1 MPNIVKELS
10 LNKHPKDC
18 KDLSLINARNIVV
31 SNDFSCLQN
40 ELSIAHHSTLTNYLK
55 DKVLLGYIPC
65 NEEIVLFVCSEEK
78 YGTQD
83 FDYAGI
89 YCTIARYNE
98 NKDDY
103 GVLDC
108 IDNFIYHYGIITGTF
123 TYNVHGNLIIAVA
136 ESNPAFDQMVPLRT
150 INLGKFGEGTKG
162 TDRELNAGLH
172 AISPELRLP
181 KITDF
186 SYIPGK
192 TYKGW
197 YYFFIRYKI
206 NNVDYTHW
214 FPIGYP
220 IFICDIE
227 KQTIFKYGFKSD
239 YTSHLDNS
247 TDRYTLSGCIDYFSS
262 KSNIAN
268 ETVDITLDNFD
279 ERYKFY
285 QIGFICVAKDS
296 SKAFRTNDISI
307 ENTLF
312 NLSISDT
319 NSYNVNDL
327 ILDNYN
333 YYNVKN
339 VINYQNRLYIS
350 NFKANTNPVISKEE
364 LSKIKLTYN
373 RKLISLNDISY
384 QLITTDSNNVI
395 STEERSVDDII
406 DDYDVL
412 EAFPVYTGTDNNR
425 TIDSIKIGQSFR
437 YSNSLDNE
445 PTYEHGYLTT
455 KGGNQI
461 PAELL
466 LVRDSGHK
474 IIQIRTEINGTSY
487 EAHYESG
494 LWGSTMTLRYNNF
507 YEDIIVSGSGSNIG
521 SNIAFINTNNSFK
534 KRKHD
539 KTLIPGEVYSF
550 YIHFVNKYGE
560 ATDGYRIPND
570 YGLQNVQKV
579 IIYAPDN
586 SGSAEFPVTN
596 KIFNDDGTLNI
607 DDSIAHPRD
616 GTIDPG
622 RVYGAISGMLEN
634 LSNISNLYW
643 FQIPNATIPSAN
655 TYFIPFINDN
665 GDVLYK
671 VPFEDC
677 SYDGTIIKYP
687 EYTLNFDLGNF
698 QLPEGY
704 IGYYFSYEKFEPTIK
719 HRGILTKFDIS
730 TQSEIAQVGENTV
743 MYNDYNSTDIDKIEN
758 VNFYS
763 SSIDIDD
770 NLDLDFNALILMKNV
785 VLHTNDAVYT
795 PNEKVEFAN
804 GKFPANLNRAEYSG
818 TDINFTIGL
827 DKFNLVV
834 AGDVLKNRSNIGSA
848 IEIKVTDTL
857 KTLFGNNP
865 NIFKSALV
873 KITKNLYTNE
883 NKILIKFTDVYYETK
898 SDTIEFGL
906 NGCITYN
913 NFIVFDYNRFLF
925 NTQNNLI
932 LSEKYGQYLPTD
944 TLDVYQPGDGG
955 GVVPVFIVK
964 TFAGTGAT
972 PAKVAPLYYAQI
984 FTYDVIFNEAKSFKN
999 EPQIYYLQLEKTISD
1014 DKVTNQIKQ
1023 FAENI
1028 IILPQNTIDLFENK
1042 YPTQDALNPKTF
1054 INYDANKEYID
1065 TYNKRVRRSNVIAD
1079 ESNENSWRVF
1089 PLEGYKDITEN
1100 KGIITN
1106 IVGIGTTFLVH
1117 TEHSLFMF
1125 DRNNTLQT
1133 ADKEVQLA
1141 MPDIFDVDYKEV
1153 FTSDLGVCGL
1163 QDKFA
1168 TIVDQFGYIFYD
1180 NDAHR
1185 IYKFGQGKTENIDL
1199 DIVQFINKY
1208 KPYQVRFAHD
1218 KEANRLLVNMR
1229 IHVEMFSEEIS
1240 EYEQEVTLSYNY
1252 VINKWISFHD
1262 YVFDKGFNTKNML
1275 YLLIDRL
1282 ENGSRVYTDIY
1293 VINYIMNYKI
1303 NALSARNFKYN
1314 YFENLRE
1321 ESEVYYP
1328 ANSII
1333 DIICNPFYEHIKYLE
1348 YIAYKLYKI
1357 DFDSNIYS
1365 PTPVEELK
1373 QPYSGDTLRVFNTEV
1388 DTGLLNILIDDESP
1402 NTKKNKSIMDYKK
1415 PWWEL
1420 GNWNFNYLRDKKQG
1434 NVKFPTRLYG
1444 NYFVIRFI
1452 LKDDYRRIEFESLE
1466 YQITKDKP

>member
-18 KDLSLINARNIVV
+18 KDLSLINARNIMV

-40 ELSIAHHSTLTNYLK
+40 ELNITEHPTLQDYLE
-55 DKVLLGYIPC
+55 DKILVGYIPC
-65 NEEIVLFVCSEEK
+65 NTEVVLFTVS
-78 YGTQD
+78 D
-83 FDYAGI
+83 
-89 YCTIARYNE
+89 
-98 NKDDY
+98 DDY
-103 GVLDC
+103 DSLKSNKTA
-108 IDNFIYHYGIITGTF
+108 IDSTITRYDEESDEIIECLSNFKYHGGKIVGTF
-123 TYNVHGNLIIAVA
+123 TYNVQNNLIIAVA
-136 ESNPAFDQMVPLRT
+136 ESDSITGDKVPLRS
-150 INLGKFGEGTKG
+150 INLGKFDEETKG

-172 AISPELRLP
+172 AVSPELILP
-181 KITDF
+181 KFTDF
-186 SYIPGK
+186 TYVPGK

-247 TDRYTLSGCIDYFSS
+247 VDRYTLSGCIDYFSS

-268 ETVDITLDNFD
+268 ETVDITLNNFD
-279 ERYKFY
+279 ERYKYY

-319 NSYNVNDL
+319 NSYNINDL

-350 NFKANTNPVISKEE
+350 NFKENANPVITKEQ
-364 LSKIKLTYN
+364 LGKIKLTYN
-373 RKLISLNDISY
+373 RKLVSLNDISY

-412 EAFPVYTGTDNNR
+412 EAFPIYTGTDNNR

-461 PAELL
+461 QAELML
-466 LVRDSGHK
+466 FKDSGHK
-474 IIQIRTEINGTSY
+474 IIHIKTEINGTSY

-494 LWGSTMTLRYNNF
+494 LWGSTMTLHYNNF

-579 IIYAPDN
+579 IIYAPDG

-607 DDSIAHPRD
+607 DGAIVHPRD
-616 GTIDPG
+616 GTINPT
-622 RVYGAISGMLEN
+622 RVYGAIAGMLAN
-634 LSNISNLYW
+634 LSNIPNLYW
-643 FQIPNATIPSAN
+643 FQIPNATIPSSN

-730 TQSEIAQVGENTV
+730 TQSEIAQAGENTV

-763 SSIDIDD
+763 SSIDTDD

-785 VLHTNDAVYT
+785 VLHTNDTVYT

-865 NIFKSALV
+865 SIFKSALV

-883 NKILIKFTDVYYETK
+883 NKILIKFTDVYYEIK

-925 NTQNNLI
+925 NTQNNLV

-944 TLDVYQPGDGG
+944 TLDVYEINGG
-955 GVVPVFIVK
+955 SATPLFIVK

-984 FTYDVIFNEAKSFKN
+984 FTYDTIFNEGKSFKN
-999 EPQIYYLQLEKTISD
+999 EPAIYYLQLEKTISD

-1028 IILPQNTIDLFENK
+1028 ITLPQNTIDLFENK
-1042 YPTQDALNPKTF
+1042 YTSQDALNPKTF
-1054 INYDANKEYID
+1054 VNYDANKEYID

-1106 IVGIGTTFLVH
+1106 IVGVGTTFLVH

-1153 FTSDLGVCGL
+1153 FTSDLGICGL
-1163 QDKFA
+1163 QDRDA
-1168 TIVDQFGYIFYD
+1168 HIVDQFGYIFYD

-1185 IYKFGQGKTENIDL
+1185 IYKFGQGKIENIDL
-1199 DIVQFINKY
+1199 DIIQFLNKY
-1208 KPYQVRFAHD
+1208 KPYRIRFAND
-1218 KEANRLLVNMR
+1218 KEASRLLVNMYFHSA
-1229 IHVEMFSEEIS
+1229 IEAIPQEE
-1240 EYEQEVTLSYNY
+1240 TLSFNY

-1262 YVFDKGFNTKNML
+1262 YVFDAAFNTKQML
-1275 YLLIDRL
+1275 YYLINRKDD
-1282 ENGSRVYTDIY
+1282 NVNVYTHMYI
-1293 VINYIMNYKI
+1293 INDLFNYKDPHNSI
-1303 NALSARNFKYN
+1303 QNIYYN
-1314 YFENLRE
+1314 KFENIRE
-1321 ESEVYYP
+1321 NRQVNASV
-1328 ANSII
+1328 NSVI
-1333 DIICNPFYEHIKYLE
+1333 DIICNPSYEHIKYLE

-1357 DFDSNIYS
+1357 NIDSNTYS

-1388 DTGLLNILIDDESP
+1388 DTGLLNILVDNESYD
-1402 NTKKNKSIMDYKK
+1402 TKKNKSIMNYKK

-1434 NVKFPTRLYG
+1434 NVRFPSRLYG

>member
-18 KDLSLINARNIVV
+18 KDLSLINARNIMV

-40 ELSIAHHSTLTNYLK
+40 ELNITEHPTLQDYLNNK
-55 DKVLLGYIPC
+55 ILVGYIPC
-65 NEEIVLFVCSEEK
+65 NTEVVLFTVSNANYNSLKSNRTAIDSVITRYDEES
-78 YGTQD
+78 D
-83 FDYAGI
+83 EI
-89 YCTIARYNE
+89 IEC
-98 NKDDY
+98 
-103 GVLDC
+103 L
-108 IDNFIYHYGIITGTF
+108 DNFKYHGGKIVGTF
-123 TYNVHGNLIIAVA
+123 TYNVQNNLIIAIA
-136 ESNPAFDQMVPLRT
+136 ESDTITGDIVPLRS
-150 INLGKFGEGTKG
+150 INVGKFDEETKG

-172 AISPELRLP
+172 AVSPELILP

-186 SYIPGK
+186 AYVPGK

-239 YTSHLDNS
+239 YTSHLNNS
-247 TDRYTLSGCIDYFSS
+247 VDRYTLSGCIDYFSS

-319 NSYNVNDL
+319 NSYSINDL

-350 NFKANTNPVISKEE
+350 NFKENANPIISKEE
-364 LSKIKLTYN
+364 LGKIKLTYN
-373 RKLISLNDISY
+373 RKLVSLNDISY

-395 STEERSVDDII
+395 STEERSVDNII

-412 EAFPVYTGTDNNR
+412 EAFPVYTGTDGNR

-437 YSNSLDNE
+437 YSNSLDRE

-461 PAELL
+461 QAELMMF
-466 LVRDSGHK
+466 RDSGHK
-474 IIQIRTEINGTSY
+474 CIHIRTEINGTPY
-487 EAHYESG
+487 QAHYESG
-494 LWGSTMTLRYNNF
+494 LWGSTMHLYYNNF

-539 KTLIPGEVYSF
+539 RTLIPGEVYSF

-570 YGLQNVQKV
+570 FGLQNVQKV
-579 IIYAPDN
+579 IIYAPDG

-596 KIFNDDGTLNI
+596 KIFNDDGSLNI
-607 DDSIAHPRD
+607 DGAIVHPRD
-616 GTIDPG
+616 GTINPA
-622 RVYGAISGMLEN
+622 RVYGAIAGMLAN
-634 LSNISNLYW
+634 LSNIPNLYW
-643 FQIPNATIPSAN
+643 FQIPNATIPSSN

-687 EYTLNFDLGNF
+687 EYTLNFDLGTF

-730 TQSEIAQVGENTV
+730 TQSEIAQAGENTV

-763 SSIDIDD
+763 SSIDTDD

-785 VLHTNDAVYT
+785 VLHTNDTVYS

-827 DKFNLVV
+827 DKFNLVI

-883 NKILIKFTDVYYETK
+883 NKILIKFTDVYYETR
-898 SDTIEFGL
+898 SDIIEFGL

-925 NTQNNLI
+925 NTQNNLV

-944 TLDVYQPGDGG
+944 TLDVYEVNGNSATPL
-955 GVVPVFIVK
+955 FIVK

-984 FTYDVIFNEAKSFKN
+984 FTYDIIFNEGKCFKN
-999 EPQIYYLQLEKTISD
+999 EPAIYYLQLEKTISD

-1028 IILPQNTIDLFENK
+1028 ITLPQNTIDLFENK
-1042 YPTQDALNPKTF
+1042 YTSQDALNPKTF
-1054 INYDANKEYID
+1054 VNYDVNKEYID

-1079 ESNENSWRVF
+1079 ESNENSWRIF

-1106 IVGIGTTFLVH
+1106 IVGVGTTFLVH

-1153 FTSDLGVCGL
+1153 FTSDLGICGL
-1163 QDKFA
+1163 QDRDA
-1168 TIVDQFGYIFYD
+1168 HIVDQFGYIFYD

-1185 IYKFGQGKTENIDL
+1185 IYKFGQGKIENIDL
-1199 DIVQFINKY
+1199 DIIQFLNKY
-1208 KPYQVRFAHD
+1208 KPYRIRFAND
-1218 KEANRLLVNMR
+1218 KESNRILLDL
-1229 IHVEMFSEEIS
+1229 HFYSTASQTPQEE
-1240 EYEQEVTLSYNY
+1240 TLSFNY

-1262 YVFDKGFNTKNML
+1262 YVFDAAFTTKQML
-1275 YLLIDRL
+1275 YYLINRKDD
-1282 ENGSRVYTDIY
+1282 NVNVYTHIY
-1293 VINYIMNYKI
+1293 TINDLFNYKDPHNSVQNINYNM
-1303 NALSARNFKYN
+1303 
-1314 YFENLRE
+1314 FENIRE
-1321 ESEVYYP
+1321 NRQVNASV
-1328 ANSII
+1328 NSII
-1333 DIICNPFYEHIKYLE
+1333 DIICNPSYEHIKYLE

-1357 DFDSNIYS
+1357 NIDSNLYS

-1373 QPYSGDTLRVFNTEV
+1373 QPYSGNSLRVFNTEV
-1388 DTGLLNILIDDESP
+1388 DTGLLDILIDDESP
-1402 NTKKNKSIMDYKK
+1402 NTRKNRSIMNYRK

-1420 GNWNFNYLRDKKQG
+1420 GNWNFNYLRDSKQV
-1434 NVKFPTRLYG
+1434 NAKFPTRLYG
-1444 NYFVIRFI
+1444 NYFVIRFV